1 MAYLFQQVQEQVSGL
16 EVLLH
21 RERMNKAEVL
31 DSEKDKIIASL
42 RRDLSVKRE
51 YMQDLEERVREV

>member
-1 MAYLFQQVQEQVSGL
+1 MSDILTYLFHQVQEQVTGL

-31 DSEKDKIIASL
+31 DAEKDKIIASL
-42 RRDLSVKRE
+42 RRDLDIKR
-51 YMQDLEERVREV
+51 